1 MTNPYRG
8 SSQRTFQ
15 YAARRLLEK
24 EYGFINSRR
33 VMGMLAADME
43 KLADEF
49 RPQAA
54 CVPPGWLVFTATKA
68 TGRKAFPGK
77 SAGDYPL
84 VTLAWPVLLTEDI
97 IAEAQITTGSK
108 GRQQRKALLK
118 KRLQRIIEH
127 GLHQPDGPIVL
138 TCTDLG
144 LMLGRTHGQI
154 SNLLG
159 ELRRE
164 TGQALPTKGY
174 FFDQGVR
181 PSAIRLKLLASTNKG
196 WMKLILPVSPI
207 TPNPALAAICA
218 IMNGLSCCCGM
229 LFLLNGLANYQAFSQ
244 PSLMLMSNWS
254 SNISPTYCLLQSSAP
269 VGP

>member
-1 MTNPYRG
+1 MSNHYRG

-15 YAARRLLEK
+15 YAARRLLEE

-33 VMGMLAADME
+33 VIEMLAADME

-49 RPQAA
+49 RPPVA

-84 VTLAWPVLLTEDI
+84 VTLAWPILLTEDI
-97 IAEAQITTGSK
+97 VALARIPTGSK

-127 GLHQPDGPIVL
+127 GLRHPDGPVVL

-144 LMLGRTHGQI
+144 LMLGRTNGQI
-154 SNLLG
+154 SNLLN
-159 ELRRE
+159 ELRQE
-164 TGQALPTKGY
+164 TDQALPTKGY

-181 PSAIRLKLLASTNKG
+181 PTHKAEIIALYEQGLDEADIARQSNHAQSSVGRYLRDYERVKLLLRHA
-196 WMKLILPVSPI
+196 LPVAKI
-207 TPNPALAAICA
+207 ALLS
-218 IMNGLSCCCGM
+218 GL
-229 LFLLNGLANYQAFSQ
+229 Q
-244 PSLMLMSNWS
+244 PSVVNAYVKLVELYHPDLVPFSD
-254 SNISPTYCLLQSSAP
+254 SAL

>member
-1 MTNPYRG
+1 MSNHYRG

-15 YAARRLLEK
+15 YAARCLLEQQ
-24 EYGFINSRR
+24 YGFINSRR
-33 VMGMLAADME
+33 VIDMLVADME

-49 RPQAA
+49 RPPVA

-97 IAEAQITTGSK
+97 ATLSQIPTGSK

-127 GLHQPDGPIVL
+127 GLHQPDGPVVL

-144 LMLGRTHGQI
+144 LMLGRTNGQI
-154 SNLLG
+154 SNLLN
-159 ELRRE
+159 ELRQE

-181 PSAIRLKLLASTNKG
+181 PTHKAEIIALYEQGLDETDIARHSNHAQSSVGRYLRDYERVKLLLRHA
-196 WMKLILPVSPI
+196 LPVEQIALLSGLQPAVVDAYVKLVQQCHPDLL
-207 TPNPALAAICA
+207 PNSDLT
-218 IMNGLSCCCGM
+218 LSG
-229 LFLLNGLANYQAFSQ
+229 S
-244 PSLMLMSNWS
+244 
-254 SNISPTYCLLQSSAP
+254 
-269 VGP
+269 

>member
-33 VMGMLAADME
+33 VMEMLATDME

-54 CVPPGWLVFTATKA
+54 SVPPGWLVYTATKA

-97 IAEAQITTGSK
+97 ITEAEITTGSK

-127 GLHQPDGPIVL
+127 GLHHPDGPIVL

-181 PSAIRLKLLASTNKG
+181 PSHKAEIIGLYEQGMDEADIARQSNHAQSSVGRYLRDYERVKLLLRHAIPIERISLLSGLQPTVVNAYV
-196 WMKLILPVSPI
+196 KLVEQYQPDLLPTSDLA
-207 TPNPALAAICA
+207 PA
-218 IMNGLSCCCGM
+218 
-229 LFLLNGLANYQAFSQ
+229 
-244 PSLMLMSNWS
+244 
-254 SNISPTYCLLQSSAP
+254 
-269 VGP
+269 GP